1 MKTITLRKP
10 DDWHIHLRADTAL
23 ERTVLDAAQTFH
35 RVVVMPNLVPPVT
48 TVEKAIQYRAQI
60 KAAAT
65 ATAKNSSAF
74 EPLMTLYLTPDTQ
87 PSDMLHAKTRGIVA
101 CKLYPQGATT
111 NSAFGVSDIEALYPV
126 FEAMSE
132 AGLLLLLHGEI
143 TDPKT
148 DIFDREKLFIETVLT
163 KLIAQFP
170 NLKIILEHITTAHA
184 VKFVKESS
192 KQLAATITAHH
203 LWLNRNDLLSGGI
216 KPHHYCLPVVKRESD
231 RLALIGAATSGDPRF
246 FLGTDSAPHA
256 QAQKESACG
265 CAGIYTAYHALPLY
279 AEIFDRENALD
290 KLEDFASSFGADFYG
305 LERNTDSIT
314 LINDPWIIPNTLP
327 YLETPIIPF
336 LAGQTLQWRQ
346 A

>member
-10 DDWHIHLRADTAL
+10 DDWHIHLRADAAL
-23 ERTVLDAAQTFH
+23 ERTVFDAAQSFH
-35 RVVVMPNLVPPVT
+35 RVVVMPNLVPPIT

-60 KAAAT
+60 KAAA
-65 ATAKNSSAF
+65 KHSSAF
-74 EPLMTLYLTPDTQ
+74 DPLMTLYLTADTQ
-87 PSDMLHAKTRGIVA
+87 PSDMLHAKAQGIVA

-132 AGLLLLLHGEI
+132 AKLLLLLHGEV

-148 DIFDREKLFIETVLT
+148 DIFDREKLFIDTILT

-184 VKFVKESS
+184 VKFVTESS

-203 LWLNRNDLLSGGI
+203 LWLNRNDLLSGGV

-305 LERNTDSIT
+305 LDRNTDTIT
-314 LINDPWIIPNTLP
+314 LMNDEWVVPKTLP
-327 YLETPIIPF
+327 YLDTPIIPF